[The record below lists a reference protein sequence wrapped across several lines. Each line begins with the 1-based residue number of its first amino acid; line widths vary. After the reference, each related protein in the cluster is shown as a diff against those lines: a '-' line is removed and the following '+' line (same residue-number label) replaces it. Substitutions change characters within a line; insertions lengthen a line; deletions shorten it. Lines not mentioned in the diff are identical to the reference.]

1 MTKLLR
7 VLKVEVREQTTET
20 IVKSKRHEYARGGY
34 KLEETIRRVTT
45 AKTFAQL
52 ECGHWREEHGY
63 GAVIGTAE
71 RLSCHVCEQAAWEL
85 KMAEKESSN
94 VMYPAEL
101 AG

>member
-1 MTKLLR
+1 MTKLLK

-45 AKTFAQL
+45 ARTFAQL

-71 RLSCHVCEQAAWEL
+71 RLSCHVCEQVEWDR

-94 VMYPAEL
+94 VM
-101 AG
+101 

>member
-1 MTKLLR
+1 MTKLLK

-52 ECGHWREEHGY
+52 ECGHWREEHGH
-63 GAVIGTAE
+63 GAVIGAAE
-71 RLSCHVCEQAAWEL
+71 RLACHVCEQAEFERKRL
-85 KMAEKESSN
+85 ERESSN
-94 VMYPAEL
+94 AEVR
-101 AG
+101 G